1 MKTLQKFA
9 FATVLDYCIP
19 VSQRIRYF
27 QNQIRERNHEY
38 YRQ

>member
-9 FATVLDYCIP
+9 FATGLIDYCIP

-27 QNQIRERNHEY
+27 QNQIREPKS
-38 YRQ
+38 